1 VVLIA
6 DFGQEESIRRMD
18 LNKDPSEFTKARWK
32 RIILGELG

>member
-1 VVLIA
+1 MVLIA
-6 DFGQEESIRRMD
+6 GFGQEESIRRMD